1 MLLKNG
7 IKAKLIQSNDGFNLK
22 CLDEIR
28 FFTNQLKTDAQ
39 VPVISDQLWENA
51 KRLATAKFKTTDNW
65 MMLENLIRDFELT
78 NTKIKYKSDFEVFI
92 RESKLEDFYSH
103 HGETIFVS
111 TIHKAKG
118 KEFDNVFLML
128 EYYSAPDDDLMR
140 QLYVAITRAK
150 QNLTIHS
157 NTGYFDNIHTTNIN
171 LVGSADTNPPPE
183 QLAMHTTHKDVDLGY
198 FHRTQKDVNVLK
210 AGDDLITDGDE
221 LLDLNKRPI
230 LKFSRLF
237 KQHLQ
242 DVENRGYKLVT
253 AKVNFIIYWQQENTQ
268 QEIKIVLPRLYFNK
282 TN

>member
-1 MLLKNG
+1 
-7 IKAKLIQSNDGFNLK
+7 
-22 CLDEIR
+22 
-28 FFTNQLKTDAQ
+28 
-39 VPVISDQLWENA
+39 
-51 KRLATAKFKTTDNW
+51 
-65 MMLENLIRDFELT
+65 
-78 NTKIKYKSDFEVFI
+78 
-92 RESKLEDFYSH
+92 
-103 HGETIFVS
+103 
-111 TIHKAKG
+111 
-118 KEFDNVFLML
+118 ML

-157 NTGYFDNIHTTNIN
+157 NTSYFDNIHTANIN
-171 LVGSADTNPPPE
+171 LVESADTNPPPE

-242 DVENRGYKLVT
+242 DVENRGYELVT

-282 TN
+282 TS